1 VDGELGAAAGRLL
14 SSAGDVEAA
23 LAAIEDMAALA
34 RRPGAQVDAV
44 THYLCR
50 FIQAWHE
57 LSPDPSKRVTPDAQA
72 ALTLLGS
79 LPRDVRSY
87 IRLEGMAIA
96 GANLAGLD
104 FRGAAFDRVELTEL
118 EATGVNLTSAWFR
131 DVTLTDAV
139 LDGACLD
146 HADIIFAALRGVS
159 LRRVSRHAAYIA
171 GYRGEDVT
179 ATYADGT
186 GFSISPPTEWVTV
199 IPEPVIPGPAQAASW
214 LNPPTM
220 PIPVVGEVE
229 IPGPGNPGGDAVPET
244 VPETVPPPWEPV
256 ICGPGGE
263 AEADTVLSGR
273 YRLDQLV
280 GRGTMATVWRARDLL
295 LDREVAVK
303 WLLNWDYGRLSHQL
317 FGREAQIMAKLR
329 HPGIVAIYDT
339 GMDGG
344 WPYIVMELLF
354 GGDLSQLMSFYRQGL
369 PVHRAVDLAIQLA
382 DAVVAIHER
391 GIVHCSLSTQNVFV
405 QEGDQVK
412 VIDFAIAQDRSAEPA
427 PPPDGYVMG
436 VPEYMAPELF
446 DSQDP
451 AYTVSSD
458 LYGLGC
464 VLYEML
470 TGAPPFTSDSGFPG
484 YIRQHI
490 EETPAP
496 PRDHDPAITEAL
508 NDLVLAL
515 LLKAPADRPGS
526 AADVAAALRDIQASL
541 PGPGALHLA

>member
-1 VDGELGAAAGRLL
+1 MDGELGAAAGRLL
-14 SSAGDVEAA
+14 SSVGDAEAA
-23 LAAIEDMAALA
+23 LAAIEDVAALA
-34 RRPGAQVDAV
+34 RRPDAQIDAV
-44 THYLCR
+44 THHLCR

-57 LSPDPSKRVTPDAQA
+57 LSPDPARRVTPDAQA

-87 IRLEGMAIA
+87 IRLEGVALA

-131 DVTLTDAV
+131 GVTLTEAV

-146 HADIIFAALRGVS
+146 HADIVFAALRGVS

-179 ATYADGT
+179 ATCADGT
-186 GFSISPPTEWVTV
+186 GFSISPPTEWVTG
-199 IPEPVIPGPAQAASW
+199 IPGPGIPESAPTASW
-214 LNPPTM
+214 LNPPPT
-220 PIPVVGEVE
+220 PIPVA
-229 IPGPGNPGGDAVPET
+229 GDAAPDT
-244 VPETVPPPWEPV
+244 APATVPPTVPPTWEPV
-256 ICGPGGE
+256 ICGLGSE

-303 WLLNWDYGRLSHQL
+303 WLLNWDYGRLSHPL

-339 GMDGG
+339 GMDGS
-344 WPYIVMELLF
+344 WPYIVMELLI

-369 PVHRAVDLAIQLA
+369 PVHRAVDLAIQLT
-382 DAVVAIHER
+382 DAVAAIHER

-405 QEGDQVK
+405 QEGDEVK

-427 PPPDGYVMG
+427 QPLDGYVMG

-446 DSQDP
+446 DSQGP

-464 VLYEML
+464 VLYEMV

-484 YIRQHI
+484 YIRRHI

-496 PRDHDPAITEAL
+496 PRDHDPAITGAL

-515 LLKAPADRPGS
+515 LVKAPADRPRS
-526 AADVAAALRDIQASL
+526 AADVTAALRDIQASL